1 MRLTDARYASQES
14 SVLEAL
20 DQKEEKVEGR
30 RGRGSGANF
39 FARNRKK
46 RSAQN
51 TPGRPTDGRKGRD
64 GKGRPAL
71 FVLYRYEGSH
81 GQQGDLKL
89 QCLVLKSG

>member
-51 TPGRPTDGRKGRD
+51 TPGRPTDGWTEGEGRERAT
-64 GKGRPAL
+64 GSFCAL
-71 FVLYRYEGSH
+71 PI
-81 GQQGDLKL
+81 
-89 QCLVLKSG
+89 